1 MVFAGSSDHR
11 SVLFRNRT
19 DVWVRIEAEMRLA
32 PNATVGSK
40 AEVAPGAEYNWRFLG
55 GFQARLDYL
64 ICDFLGH
71 YRVTKKNGKNLL
83 LT

>member
-19 DVWVRIEAEMRLA
+19 DVWVLLEAEMRLA
-32 PNATVGSK
+32 PNVAVGSK

-55 GFQARLDYL
+55 GFQARLDSL
-64 ICDFLGH
+64 ICDF
-71 YRVTKKNGKNLL
+71 
-83 LT
+83 

>member
-55 GFQARLDYL
+55 G
-64 ICDFLGH
+64 
-71 YRVTKKNGKNLL
+71 
-83 LT
+83 LTSLSTISTESSAW